1 MYGISCYD
9 DDTEEITLCFDA
21 KEAGSYTMKIKTK
34 GDFSHIHL
42 LDKMTGEDI
51 DMLVE
56 DEYRFKAMSN
66 DNISRFIIRL
76 SDKGEDNGSQFAYQS
91 GKQLFIIGSGKV
103 QVIDMMGRVVLNTTA
118 DGSPLDISNLK
129 EAAYIVRLS
138 GENNVKTQKIVLL

>member
-1 MYGISCYD
+1 MYQKKKKPYKKPWSSPS
-9 DDTEEITLCFDA
+9 T
-21 KEAGSYTMKIKTK
+21 IKK
-34 GDFSHIHL
+34 SL
-42 LDKMTGEDI
+42 TGEDI

-56 DEYRFKAMSN
+56 DEYRFKAMNN

-118 DGSPLDISNLK
+118 DGRPLDISNLK

>member
-1 MYGISCYD
+1 
-9 DDTEEITLCFDA
+9 
-21 KEAGSYTMKIKTK
+21 
-34 GDFSHIHL
+34 
-42 LDKMTGEDI
+42 
-51 DMLVE
+51 
-56 DEYRFKAMSN
+56 MSN